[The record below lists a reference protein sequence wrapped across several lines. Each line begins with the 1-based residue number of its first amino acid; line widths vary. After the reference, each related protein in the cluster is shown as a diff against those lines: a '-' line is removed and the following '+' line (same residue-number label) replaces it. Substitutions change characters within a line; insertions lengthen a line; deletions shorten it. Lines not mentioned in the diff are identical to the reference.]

1 MDRRVLFATLILFAG
16 GATGVGVAAFAF
28 VGFDDPTTETT
39 VVWESAPADSD
50 DGTGAATAV
59 VDGETIVVQP
69 TVEDG
74 DRAVRALLPGAGRAW
89 TTRIGDDTDSGD
101 TDSDD
106 AGEASTADAAEPVGV
121 SQLATGTLGG
131 DPVVALTTESGSLVV
146 LNAADGRERFAV
158 DLGGPGGV
166 APAIGDPT
174 GDGAGVVAAAATD
187 GTVITVD
194 AEGDPVF
201 EASVAGSVERRPLI
215 VGPDPDP
222 DGRETG
228 VAGGV
233 AVTTAATTPGT
244 VSLFDATGETRWT
257 TTPTVTTVDW
267 TAAATRR
274 GPVVTLGGSNGN
286 IEALEVADGTSRY
299 EVGLQDRPVAVGD
312 TDAGRVLVGG
322 VGSVWA
328 VDLLD
333 GEVVWKQQYGG
344 ETRVNAP
351 RVGGAAG
358 DDTPESGAVNRRGD
372 VLVLN
377 RNGEATARG
386 SVPNAVVYAGPLFAD
401 ADGDGADEVLVVT
414 EDGVVRALSA

>member
-28 VGFDDPTTETT
+28 VGFDDPTTEVT
-39 VVWESAPADSD
+39 VVWESAPADGD

-69 TVEDG
+69 TVEEG
-74 DRAVRALLPGAGRAW
+74 DRAVRALRPGAGRAW
-89 TTRIGDDTDSGD
+89 TTRIGSDTDNGD
-101 TDSDD
+101 AGGGDAGDD
-106 AGEASTADAAEPVGV
+106 ADPVGV
-121 SQLATGTLGG
+121 SRLATGTLGG
-131 DPVVALTTESGSLVV
+131 DPVVALTTEPGSLVV
-146 LNAADGRERFAV
+146 LNAADGRERFVV

-166 APAIGDPT
+166 APAVGDPT
-174 GDGAGVVAAAATD
+174 GDGVGVVAAAATD
-187 GTVITVD
+187 GTVTAVD
-194 AEGDPVF
+194 AAGDPVF
-201 EASVAGSVERRPLI
+201 EASVGGGVERRPLI

-233 AVTTAATTPGT
+233 AVTTAATDPGT
-244 VSLFDATGETRWT
+244 VHLFGATGETRWT

-274 GPVVTLGGSNGN
+274 GPVLTLGGSNGA

-351 RVGGAAG
+351 SVGVVGDETPASAA
-358 DDTPESGAVNRRGD
+358 ANRRGD

-377 RNGEATARG
+377 RNGEAIARG
-386 SVPNAVVYAGPLFAD
+386 SVPDAVVYAGPLFAD
-401 ADGDGADEVLVVT
+401 ADADGTDEVLVVT

>member
-16 GATGVGVAAFAF
+16 GATGVSVAVFAF
-28 VGFDDPTTETT
+28 VGVDDPTTEVT
-39 VVWESAPADSD
+39 VVWESAPADGD
-50 DGTGAATAV
+50 DGTSAATAV
-59 VDGETIVVQP
+59 VDGETLVVQP
-69 TVEDG
+69 TVDEG
-74 DRAVRALLPGAGRAW
+74 DRVVRALRPGTGRAW
-89 TTRIGDDTDSGD
+89 TTRIGSDTDEGDSGGGD
-101 TDSDD
+101 TDE
-106 AGEASTADAAEPVGV
+106 GADPIGV
-121 SQLATGTLGG
+121 SRLTTGTLGG
-131 DPVVALTTESGSLVV
+131 DQVVALTTESGSLVV
-146 LNAADGRERFAV
+146 LNAADGRERFVV
-158 DLGGPGGV
+158 DLGGPGGI

-174 GDGAGVVAAAATD
+174 GEGAVVAAAATD
-187 GTVITVD
+187 GTVVAVD
-194 AEGDPVF
+194 ADGDPVF
-201 EASVAGSVERRPLI
+201 EASVSGGVERRPLI

-222 DGRETG
+222 DGREAG

-244 VSLFDATGETRWT
+244 VYLFDATGETRWT

-267 TAAATRR
+267 NAAATRR
-274 GPVVTLGGSNGN
+274 GPVLTLGGSNGA

-351 RVGGAAG
+351 RVGAVG
-358 DDTPESGAVNRRGD
+358 DTPASAAANRRGG

-377 RNGEATARG
+377 RNGEAIARG
-386 SVPNAVVYAGPLFAD
+386 SVPDAVVYAGPLFAD
-401 ADGDGADEVLVVT
+401 ADGDGTDEVLVVT